1 MSAAGLEAALR
12 SIGVDGRVEARGALA
27 VLVPSDGAGALAGAL
42 ADAALRRG
50 AAALAREHGFTHL
63 ALELPD
69 EPEARREDA
78 SHDGAPVHRD

>member
-1 MSAAGLEAALR
+1 MSAADLEAALR
-12 SIGVDGRVEARGALA
+12 TIGVDGRVEARGALA
-27 VLVPSDGAGALAGAL
+27 VIVPHDGADALAGAL

-69 EPEARREDA
+69 EPDA
-78 SHDGAPVHRD
+78 MRDAPDDGAALHRD